1 MTNQLAAKSCFVFL
15 IAVFSQNLKACLGP
29 SEEDYVLLS
38 TLSDDAKLQPV
49 VAKVQVLTRTDQSA
63 KVQVIDAIKGV
74 KPKQQFTIHTSGTS
88 CGWLDAKSRSF
99 QPGKKS
105 ANSNI
110 FFIAGSWRTNERPE
124 NGFIGSWKKGKR
136 VN

>member
-1 MTNQLAAKSCFVFL
+1 MPKQLAAKSCFVFL

-38 TLSDDAKLQPV
+38 ALSDDAKLQPV
-49 VAKVQVLTRTDQSA
+49 VAKVRVLTRTDQSA
-63 KVQVIDAIKGV
+63 KVRIVEAIKGV
-74 KPKQQFTIHTSGTS
+74 KPKQQFTIHSSGTS

-99 QPGKKS
+99 QPSKKS
-105 ANSNI
+105 ASSNI
-110 FFIAGSWRTNERPE
+110 FFIAGSWRIDERPE